1 MLKEEFEEL
10 IKREV
15 NENQY
20 KNIETAYEA
29 LPEYMD
35 KMYLAS
41 AISND
46 IGKAINVLSFL
57 GSHISELMGSIIIE
71 RQKVESCAYDLINK
85 SHEEDDLK
93 AREIAVRLI
102 GERETVA
109 YTVKEGLPLWEQDK
123 KFIIELIKEECDNCK
138 KIIDDGGCFI
148 IEVEDGSDQKNP
160 YRTGRYCAIKKE
172 AAKKILG
179 QEHSIVYMEKSA
191 YSQIIPQ
198 K

>member
-20 KNIETAYEA
+20 KNIETSYEA

-35 KMYLAS
+35 KMY
-41 AISND
+41 ISND

-102 GERETVA
+102 GERETEA

-123 KFIIELIKEECDNCK
+123 KFIIELIKEDRK
-138 KIIDDGGCFI
+138 
-148 IEVEDGSDQKNP
+148 
-160 YRTGRYCAIKKE
+160 
-172 AAKKILG
+172 
-179 QEHSIVYMEKSA
+179 
-191 YSQIIPQ
+191 
-198 K
+198 

>member
-57 GSHISELMGSIIIE
+57 GSYISE

-123 KFIIELIKEECDNCK
+123 KFIIELIKEDRK
-138 KIIDDGGCFI
+138 
-148 IEVEDGSDQKNP
+148 
-160 YRTGRYCAIKKE
+160 
-172 AAKKILG
+172 
-179 QEHSIVYMEKSA
+179 
-191 YSQIIPQ
+191 
-198 K
+198 

>member
-57 GSHISELMGSIIIE
+57 GSYISELMGSIIIE
-71 RQKVESCAYDLINK
+71 RQAPHHICTG
-85 SHEEDDLK
+85 
-93 AREIAVRLI
+93 EI
-102 GERETVA
+102 
-109 YTVKEGLPLWEQDK
+109 
-123 KFIIELIKEECDNCK
+123 CDNCK

-179 QEHSIVYMEKSA
+179 QEHSVVYMEKFA
-191 YSQIIPQ
+191 YSQIIP
-198 K
+198 

>member
-85 SHEEDDLK
+85 SHEESEEK
-93 AREIAVRLI
+93 WCMYGWFGCISPETKEVRLN
-102 GERETVA
+102 
-109 YTVKEGLPLWEQDK
+109 
-123 KFIIELIKEECDNCK
+123 IIKDIIKELE
-138 KIIDDGGCFI
+138 
-148 IEVEDGSDQKNP
+148 
-160 YRTGRYCAIKKE
+160 
-172 AAKKILG
+172 
-179 QEHSIVYMEKSA
+179 
-191 YSQIIPQ
+191 
-198 K
+198 

>member
-71 RQKVESCAYDLINK
+71 RQKLINK

-123 KFIIELIKEECDNCK
+123 KFIIELIKEDRK
-138 KIIDDGGCFI
+138 
-148 IEVEDGSDQKNP
+148 
-160 YRTGRYCAIKKE
+160 
-172 AAKKILG
+172 
-179 QEHSIVYMEKSA
+179 
-191 YSQIIPQ
+191 
-198 K
+198 

>member
-57 GSHISELMGSIIIE
+57 GSYISELMG

-123 KFIIELIKEECDNCK
+123 KFIIELMKEERK
-138 KIIDDGGCFI
+138 
-148 IEVEDGSDQKNP
+148 
-160 YRTGRYCAIKKE
+160 
-172 AAKKILG
+172 
-179 QEHSIVYMEKSA
+179 
-191 YSQIIPQ
+191 
-198 K
+198 

>member
-57 GSHISELMGSIIIE
+57 GSHISELMG

-123 KFIIELIKEECDNCK
+123 KFIIELIKEDRK
-138 KIIDDGGCFI
+138 
-148 IEVEDGSDQKNP
+148 
-160 YRTGRYCAIKKE
+160 
-172 AAKKILG
+172 
-179 QEHSIVYMEKSA
+179 
-191 YSQIIPQ
+191 
-198 K
+198 

>member
-57 GSHISELMGSIIIE
+57 GSYISELMGSIIIE
-71 RQKVESCAYDLINK
+71 RQKLESKRDCRAINR
-85 SHEEDDLK
+85 
-93 AREIAVRLI
+93 REGNSGIHSKRRA
-102 GERETVA
+102 
-109 YTVKEGLPLWEQDK
+109 
-123 KFIIELIKEECDNCK
+123 
-138 KIIDDGGCFI
+138 
-148 IEVEDGSDQKNP
+148 
-160 YRTGRYCAIKKE
+160 AIV
-172 AAKKILG
+172 G
-179 QEHSIVYMEKSA
+179 TR
-191 YSQIIPQ
+191 
-198 K
+198 